1 MSLAQPADTVTPGI
15 PHVRRPFIR
24 RIDLI
29 GYLFISP
36 WLIGFLLFTLFP
48 FISSLFLSFTNWQIV
63 GSWKFT
69 GLANYE
75 KLLSGRDNV
84 FLEALRV
91 TAIYTF
97 IRVPLS
103 QVIALA
109 LAMLLNQPI
118 KARPIF
124 RTIFYLPAVTAG
136 VATAYLWQT
145 VFTNNNGFVNNVL
158 KVFGI
163 TGPNWLYSVEWSLY
177 TLIIISLWNVGTSML
192 IYLAALQSVPESL
205 HEAAMIDGAGVW
217 SRFRNV
223 TLPMISPA
231 IFFNLVL
238 GLIGSFQGGFT
249 ESFIITGGGPGYST
263 TFYSLYLYRTA
274 FQDLH
279 MGYASALAWILFV
292 IIMFFTA
299 MQLTLSKRWV
309 YYEGEGP
316 PERGR

>member
-1 MSLAQPADTVTPGI
+1 MSLARPVDSTTPGI
-15 PHVRRPFIR
+15 QAVRRPFIR

-36 WLIGFLLFTLFP
+36 WLIGFLVFTLFP
-48 FISSLFLSFTNWQIV
+48 FISSLVLSFTNWQVV

-109 LAMLLNQPI
+109 LATLLNQPI

-192 IYLAALQSVPESL
+192 IYLAALQGVPESL

-274 FQDLH
+274 FQDLQ

-292 IIMFFTA
+292 IIMAFTA
-299 MQLTLSKRWV
+299 IQMTLSKRWV